1 MTGSLPAPSCIEF
14 GQVRRQIRFER
25 NETGDLQHETL
36 GLTIWKGIPMEI
48 IPIGMLFCGMTI
60 SPGGEYA
67 LQEEDE
73 LVVLGRNED
82 IREVERL

>member
-1 MTGSLPAPSCIEF
+1 MAMKRCPICGEKYS
-14 GQVRRQIRFER
+14 
-25 NETGDLQHETL
+25 ETY
-36 GLTIWKGIPMEI
+36 KNCP
-48 IPIGMLFCGMTI
+48 FC
-60 SPGGEYA
+60 EEEAA

>member
-1 MTGSLPAPSCIEF
+1 MI
-14 GQVRRQIRFER
+14 
-25 NETGDLQHETL
+25 
-36 GLTIWKGIPMEI
+36 
-48 IPIGMLFCGMTI
+48 I

>member
-1 MTGSLPAPSCIEF
+1 MNRNSILILH
-14 GQVRRQIRFER
+14 RRFAKNQRTKIRHH
-25 NETGDLQHETL
+25 LL
-36 GLTIWKGIPMEI
+36 GHI
-48 IPIGMLFCGMTI
+48 MTI

>member
-1 MTGSLPAPSCIEF
+1 MRNTICWLQIFREAAREAVIAI
-14 GQVRRQIRFER
+14 RR
-25 NETGDLQHETL
+25 G
-36 GLTIWKGIPMEI
+36 G
-48 IPIGMLFCGMTI
+48 GMTI